1 MKRGELAKK
10 KRKGC
15 LTALLVVWAVFIV
28 KVIAV
33 LNPGFPEAWRMVE
46 AGQIAGFAYI
56 WLLVFLV
63 LLCCFVLW
71 RIVPKGYFRKKKP
84 ETSRPAGEWY
94 RTDFVNPIQP
104 EYVPNTSYAR
114 EYAVSIVA
122 NLTKESIKNPDFW
135 SRSATDV
142 LTACIWYLREEHPE
156 ICDIPH
162 VLAMVGSNGTALLNT
177 LQKNIITEQMVR
189 SVYDALQRGAD
200 NQVSGVLGT
209 LQGAVAQINT
219 PEMMWVFSRP
229 GCPLDVNNPDH
240 PAILTVAT
248 NPTTSQTLSPLCSLV
263 ITVATKLMN
272 QCLGKK
278 KKNVVLWRDVRFV
291 ILLPGFVRMVG
302 DPPRSAGHAIS
313 FCNNRLA
320 VFMV

>member
-1 MKRGELAKK
+1 ME
-10 KRKGC
+10 
-15 LTALLVVWAVFIV
+15 
-28 KVIAV
+28 
-33 LNPGFPEAWRMVE
+33 
-46 AGQIAGFAYI
+46 QI
-56 WLLVFLV
+56 
-63 LLCCFVLW
+63 
-71 RIVPKGYFRKKKP
+71 RNR
-84 ETSRPAGEWY
+84 
-94 RTDFVNPIQP
+94 
-104 EYVPNTSYAR
+104 
-114 EYAVSIVA
+114 
-122 NLTKESIKNPDFW
+122 
-135 SRSATDV
+135 
-142 LTACIWYLREEHPE
+142 TACIWYLREEHPE

-272 QCLGKK
+272 QCLGADRFQKRKK
-278 KKNVVLWRDVRFV
+278 IATVLMFFACGDVRFV
-291 ILLPGFVRMVG
+291 CHFCYRDLSRRMVG
-302 DPPRSAGHAIS
+302 EQSAIS
-313 FCNNRLA
+313 PISRTPSGGFHGVGGRGVQYHFCHCQRWGSRLF
-320 VFMV
+320 FMEYYNAPIVA

>member
-1 MKRGELAKK
+1 M
-10 KRKGC
+10 C
-15 LTALLVVWAVFIV
+15 
-28 KVIAV
+28 
-33 LNPGFPEAWRMVE
+33 
-46 AGQIAGFAYI
+46 
-56 WLLVFLV
+56 
-63 LLCCFVLW
+63 
-71 RIVPKGYFRKKKP
+71 
-84 ETSRPAGEWY
+84 S
-94 RTDFVNPIQP
+94 
-104 EYVPNTSYAR
+104 
-114 EYAVSIVA
+114 
-122 NLTKESIKNPDFW
+122 
-135 SRSATDV
+135 
-142 LTACIWYLREEHPE
+142 ACIWYLREEHPE

-278 KKNVVLWRDVRFV
+278 KKMLFFGGMSALSFCYRDLSAWWETRPDQPDTQYHFV
-291 ILLPGFVRMVG
+291 ITG
-302 DPPRSAGHAIS
+302 
-313 FCNNRLA
+313 
-320 VFMV
+320 

>member
-1 MKRGELAKK
+1 MQPVVSFGRVFFGLWNRFFLCALPGSPRPPCTMQKYPFAVPQGRVFA
-10 KRKGC
+10 GC
-15 LTALLVVWAVFIV
+15 KA
-28 KVIAV
+28 
-33 LNPGFPEAWRMVE
+33 
-46 AGQIAGFAYI
+46 
-56 WLLVFLV
+56 
-63 LLCCFVLW
+63 
-71 RIVPKGYFRKKKP
+71 
-84 ETSRPAGEWY
+84 
-94 RTDFVNPIQP
+94 
-104 EYVPNTSYAR
+104 
-114 EYAVSIVA
+114 
-122 NLTKESIKNPDFW
+122 
-135 SRSATDV
+135 
-142 LTACIWYLREEHPE
+142 
-156 ICDIPH
+156 
-162 VLAMVGSNGTALLNT
+162 
-177 LQKNIITEQMVR
+177 MVR

>member
-1 MKRGELAKK
+1 
-10 KRKGC
+10 
-15 LTALLVVWAVFIV
+15 
-28 KVIAV
+28 
-33 LNPGFPEAWRMVE
+33 
-46 AGQIAGFAYI
+46 
-56 WLLVFLV
+56 
-63 LLCCFVLW
+63 
-71 RIVPKGYFRKKKP
+71 
-84 ETSRPAGEWY
+84 
-94 RTDFVNPIQP
+94 
-104 EYVPNTSYAR
+104 
-114 EYAVSIVA
+114 
-122 NLTKESIKNPDFW
+122 
-135 SRSATDV
+135 
-142 LTACIWYLREEHPE
+142 
-156 ICDIPH
+156 
-162 VLAMVGSNGTALLNT
+162 MVGSNGTALLNT

-291 ILLPGFVRMVG
+291 IL
-302 DPPRSAGHAIS
+302 
-313 FCNNRLA
+313 
-320 VFMV
+320 

>member
-1 MKRGELAKK
+1 M
-10 KRKGC
+10 C
-15 LTALLVVWAVFIV
+15 
-28 KVIAV
+28 
-33 LNPGFPEAWRMVE
+33 
-46 AGQIAGFAYI
+46 
-56 WLLVFLV
+56 
-63 LLCCFVLW
+63 
-71 RIVPKGYFRKKKP
+71 
-84 ETSRPAGEWY
+84 S
-94 RTDFVNPIQP
+94 
-104 EYVPNTSYAR
+104 
-114 EYAVSIVA
+114 
-122 NLTKESIKNPDFW
+122 
-135 SRSATDV
+135 
-142 LTACIWYLREEHPE
+142 ACIWYLREEHPE

-302 DPPRSAGHAIS
+302 EAYQSVKYVVS
-313 FCNNRLA
+313 LCNSQLFF
-320 VFMV
+320 V

>member
-1 MKRGELAKK
+1 M
-10 KRKGC
+10 C
-15 LTALLVVWAVFIV
+15 
-28 KVIAV
+28 
-33 LNPGFPEAWRMVE
+33 
-46 AGQIAGFAYI
+46 
-56 WLLVFLV
+56 
-63 LLCCFVLW
+63 
-71 RIVPKGYFRKKKP
+71 
-84 ETSRPAGEWY
+84 S
-94 RTDFVNPIQP
+94 
-104 EYVPNTSYAR
+104 
-114 EYAVSIVA
+114 
-122 NLTKESIKNPDFW
+122 
-135 SRSATDV
+135 
-142 LTACIWYLREEHPE
+142 ACIWYLREEHPE

-177 LQKNIITEQMVR
+177 LQKIIITEQMVR

-320 VFMV
+320 IFMV